1 MEPRP
6 RSRLSFYNGNRTY
19 TYSLRGCGVR
29 RCCVNLQI
37 FRRCKPSPV
46 TMQSCKYSAL
56 LPHGISM
63 QTCEYLCIARA
74 STSGMYFLTTHARRI
89 VVNSYL
95 RKGNINSRWGAQRVV
110 QVTGRANRIPECEI
124 RTIRHDAASFYYATF
139 IIPLATRHN
148 ATARRR
154 KVSRVRLVRQIRVSV
169 RG

>member
-6 RSRLSFYNGNRTY
+6 PSRLSFYNGNRTY

-63 QTCEYLCIARA
+63 QTCGYLCIARA

-89 VVNSYL
+89 VVNSCL
-95 RKGNINSRWGAQRVV
+95 RKGNINSRWGNAQRIV
-110 QVTGRANRIPECEI
+110 QVAGIANRMPEYEI
-124 RTIRHDAASFYYATF
+124 RMIHRECCLASFYYSTF
-139 IIPLATRHN
+139 IIPPATRHN
-148 ATARRR
+148 ATATR
-154 KVSRVRLVRQIRVSV
+154 
-169 RG
+169 